1 MAPDLILLTFHQVE
15 TGSEQMKE
23 YIQKETLD
31 NDECSVE
38 DKTGWRQRE
47 CLRDVQGR
55 LFLEHDVQAEV

>member
-1 MAPDLILLTFHQVE
+1 MAVSEARNTEMAPDLILLTFHQVE

-38 DKTGWRQRE
+38 DKTG
-47 CLRDVQGR
+47 
-55 LFLEHDVQAEV
+55 